1 MRINGREDINVIFFF
16 HVIIWT
22 ISMNPIRIH
31 FHIKSG
37 TNNRNGGVSILLNV
51 SRITKAKVLLSNK
64 GIDGNDVSIEGW
76 GDISEVLLHTVIEVG
91 ITVRKVSLSVSV
103 WRSGTAVDFERDIEV
118 VNVHVENSST
128 LNAEVGSIRILT
140 VVNSTRNNVGI
151 RLVRDIISVSKIYKE
166 GGRNALNVENFP
178 RSVQDAFIFPVSAFE
193 GKGQRNAVNGVLVDT
208 VVRDN
213 VAQRMGD
220 RVKDVLMRKGK
231 DVRIFLEDEEIN
243 GHGSNKVVDVVHG
256 VRFQAV
262 NVRGIDVT
270 VTEGHIIYG
279 DKGQG
284 V

>member
-1 MRINGREDINVIFFF
+1 M
-16 HVIIWT
+16 
-22 ISMNPIRIH
+22 
-31 FHIKSG
+31 
-37 TNNRNGGVSILLNV
+37 
-51 SRITKAKVLLSNK
+51 
-64 GIDGNDVSIEGW
+64 
-76 GDISEVLLHTVIEVG
+76 
-91 ITVRKVSLSVSV
+91 
-103 WRSGTAVDFERDIEV
+103 
-118 VNVHVENSST
+118 
-128 LNAEVGSIRILT
+128 
-140 VVNSTRNNVGI
+140 
-151 RLVRDIISVSKIYKE
+151 SKIYKE